1 MTMMN
6 ETRLLAII
14 EAYGGD
20 PGSWP
25 ESERDSALVLLETS
39 SAGQRARDTAVA
51 LDTMLGEAAVAPA
64 TLALQT
70 RIAVITE
77 QSITESSD
85 WTRIFWPFGAI
96 WRPAAGLAA
105 AAVIGL
111 VVGIGAPL
119 DDLNA
124 AAISDTD
131 TEAYTAIIT
140 AAGGEIEEN
149 LQ

>member
-14 EAYGGD
+14 EAYGRD
-20 PGSWP
+20 PWSWP
-25 ESERDSALVLLETS
+25 EAERDSALVLLATS

-51 LDTMLGEAAVAPA
+51 LDTVLGEAAVAPA

-70 RIAVITE
+70 HIAAIPEPLITE
-77 QSITESSD
+77 KMD
-85 WTRIFWPFGAI
+85 WTRIFWPSGAI
-96 WRPAAGLAA
+96 WRPAAGL
-105 AAVIGL
+105 
-111 VVGIGAPL
+111 
-119 DDLNA
+119 
-124 AAISDTD
+124 
-131 TEAYTAIIT
+131 T